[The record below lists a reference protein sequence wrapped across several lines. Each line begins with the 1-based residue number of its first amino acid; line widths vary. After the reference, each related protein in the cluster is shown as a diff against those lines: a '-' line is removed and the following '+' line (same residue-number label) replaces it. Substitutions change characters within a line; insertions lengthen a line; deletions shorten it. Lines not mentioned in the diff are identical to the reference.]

1 MKPSYFIYLLCIS
14 IICVQGFLTIRD
26 LKNDAVNK
34 GTETTEKVSTMLTS
48 YSEYLQSLTY

>member
-1 MKPSYFIYLLCIS
+1 MKSTYFIYLLCVS
-14 IICVQGFLTIRD
+14 LVGVQGFLTIRD
-26 LKNDAVNK
+26 FKNDAVTR